1 LKKLKKIKDF
11 DIIQFPGNIF
21 DQDIL
26 KSDHLNFFKK
36 KRIELHVRSI
46 FLQGLVFLTYNKAKK
61 ITGVNSLKLKKFFDV
76 FKNRNERIYHCINFI
91 KNQKNISKVVIGF
104 TSYNEFKQI
113 NKILEKNFYKKDYS
127 EFLIKNYKITKPYFW
142 K

>member
-1 LKKLKKIKDF
+1 MKKLKKIKDF